1 MFTFLVVLCNKCIVV
16 GLNKCINVILMD
28 YSENFDQVYFQKKLN
43 ICSLVNSN
51 FNGEET
57 RVNCSMA
64 FKQK

>member
-1 MFTFLVVLCNKCIVV
+1 MN
-16 GLNKCINVILMD
+16 

-43 ICSLVNSN
+43 IHQLINSN

-64 FKQK
+64 FKQKQKIKKRERKGRSFENSEKSLDFIK